1 LVSMGVVHAVLAGT
15 FALALASPAFAQQPI
30 RRLQVGVGL
39 GVAEEHTEVGGEPF
53 ATPSLDARVS
63 WRVGE
68 RLSVGAL
75 FGFYGTNDQAPLE
88 SDLVPNGFD
97 VIVID
102 APNVAQVRTWNGFVQ
117 WTTRSGLFIRPG
129 GGVGW
134 HRYASYTPFPESGP
148 PQRYLPHESSEMGLI
163 FTLAAGK
170 EFRRSSRV
178 GVAIEGFFVASSG
191 EDSSGHRRVIGVNV
205 VPLFRW

>member
-1 LVSMGVVHAVLAGT
+1 MSTIPAALAGIL
-15 FALALASPAFAQQPI
+15 ALGLASPAFAQQPV
-30 RRLQVGVGL
+30 RRLQLGAGVGVA
-39 GVAEEHTEVGGEPF
+39 AENTEAGGAPF

-68 RLSVGAL
+68 RFSVGAL
-75 FGFYGTNDQAPLE
+75 FGFYGTNDQVPLE
-88 SDLVPNGFD
+88 GDLVPSGSD
-97 VIVID
+97 VIVVD

-129 GGVGW
+129 GGFGW
-134 HRYASYTPFPESGP
+134 HRYASYAPFPETGP
-148 PQRYLPHESSEMGLI
+148 PQRYLPHESTEMGLI

-170 EFRRSSRV
+170 EFRRSSRI

-191 EDSSGHRRVIGVNV
+191 EDSSGHRTVIGVNV
-205 VPLFRW
+205 VPLVRW

>member
-1 LVSMGVVHAVLAGT
+1 MRIIPAVLAGL
-15 FALALASPAFAQQPI
+15 FALGLVGPAFAQQPV
-30 RRLQVGVGL
+30 RRLQVGLGL
-39 GVAEEHTEVGGEPF
+39 GVAEEHTEVASEPL

-88 SDLVPNGFD
+88 GDLVPNGLD

-102 APNVAQVRTWNGFVQ
+102 APNVAEVRTWNGFVQ

-134 HRYASYTPFPESGP
+134 HRYASYTPFPENGP
-148 PQRYLPHESSEMGLI
+148 PQRYLPQESSEMGLI

-170 EFRRSSRV
+170 EFRRSSRFGIAV
-178 GVAIEGFFVASSG
+178 EGFFVSSTG
-191 EDSSGHRRVIGVNV
+191 EDSSGHRTVVGVNV
-205 VPLFRW
+205 VPLVRW

>member
-1 LVSMGVVHAVLAGT
+1 MFMAADIVVKAVMVGLVLASVLT
-15 FALALASPAFAQQPI
+15 WTIWFAKAIELMTA
-30 RRLQVGVGL
+30 RRRMR
-39 GVAEEHTEVGGEPF
+39 AEI
-53 ATPSLDARVS
+53 VS
-63 WRVGE
+63 
-68 RLSVGAL
+68 
-75 FGFYGTNDQAPLE
+75 
-88 SDLVPNGFD
+88 
-97 VIVID
+97 I
-102 APNVAQVRTWNGFVQ
+102 AQVRTWNGFVQ

-191 EDSSGHRRVIGVNV
+191 EDSSGHRTVIGVNV

>member
-1 LVSMGVVHAVLAGT
+1 MRIIPDVLAGIL
-15 FALALASPAFAQQPI
+15 ALGLASPAFAQQPV
-30 RRLQVGVGL
+30 RRLQVGVGV
-39 GVAEEHTEVGGEPF
+39 GVAVENTEFGGEPF
-53 ATPSLDARVS
+53 ATPSLDARVA

-68 RLSVGAL
+68 RFSVGVL
-75 FGFYGTNDQAPLE
+75 FGFYGMNDQEPLA
-88 SDLVPNGFD
+88 SDVVPNGFD

-102 APNVAQVRTWNGFVQ
+102 APAVTQVRTWNGFVQ
-117 WTTRSGLFIRPG
+117 WTGRSGLFIRPG
-129 GGVGW
+129 GGFGW

-178 GVAIEGFFVASSG
+178 GLAIEGFFVASSG
-191 EDSSGHRRVIGVNV
+191 EDSSGHRSVLGVNV